1 MDDRDDK
8 VESIEGFRGGMGLVS
23 GRFGRD
29 EGGIFAGDNGGEMP
43 PEDTTGAETFR
54 SWAYEDSFMG

>member
-1 MDDRDDK
+1 
-8 VESIEGFRGGMGLVS
+8 MGLVS

-29 EGGIFAGDNGGEMP
+29 EGGIFAGDKGGEMP